1 MQLARYLLSD
11 HDVVRSR
18 AIGVIHNISA
28 DIPAIS
34 ALRESMCI
42 APVISLLSDAS
53 PEVVESAVGTLQ
65 NMSREEVSRLLIL
78 DQGALDKL
86 VKILLGNHIQTQV
99 SVCFIHFFFII
110 PYFYISFHHPS
121 NLDPCFYQISSVGAL
136 LNLLGPALETEGDR
150 AALMRTL
157 ADGVV
162 LGAANSCIFNE
173 DAEAV

>member
-11 HDVVRSR
+11 HDLVRSR

-28 DIPAIS
+28 DVPAIS

-42 APVISLLSDAS
+42 APVISLLSDSS

-86 VKILLGNHIQTQV
+86 LTILLGNHIQTQV
-99 SVCFIHFFFII
+99 W
-110 PYFYISFHHPS
+110 
-121 NLDPCFYQISSVGAL
+121 
-136 LNLLGPALETEGDR
+136 
-150 AALMRTL
+150 M
-157 ADGVV
+157 
-162 LGAANSCIFNE
+162 
-173 DAEAV
+173 